1 MITGNLST
9 VGQLGEMSTLQPI
22 KTSKEAIPE
31 QVATQILELI
41 AAHRLEAGS
50 RLPSIEHL
58 AAQLQV
64 SQSSVREAIK
74 LIDAWGAVVVRHG
87 AGVFVAESMQNALT
101 IPLNVSANR
110 SSRALLNLH
119 QLRAALE
126 PDIAA
131 IAAVEHQPE
140 HLLKLKRD
148 LHEMDQVLV
157 DPEAYIKADMDFH
170 TALAESTGNDL
181 FLIVIHPIIDLMEE
195 GKRLASRSPG
205 MLERAQDFHKR
216 IYQHVKSRS
225 AQQAREAMR
234 LHLKQSWR
242 EIQSQAISGEPVELK
257 HIGKGALS
265 DHIVHHI
272 LDMISI
278 NKLEERSRLP
288 SIEDLSK
295 KLGVS
300 RTSLREAIKLLEAW
314 GVVTVRH
321 GVGVFVAESKK
332 DSLKIPLRVS
342 MEWSEKAIHQLHQLR
357 QAMEPEI
364 AAIASKNAR
373 SKHMRSLAEA
383 IQEMDQS
390 IDDPDRFIMHDLV
403 FHSNLAEATGNNLF
417 LIVIHSVVDLLQD
430 VRNLAISNTGAS
442 ERAQKYHVK
451 ILEEIK
457 AGNPVGA
464 RITMQAHM
472 IQTWSEIQAS
482 MSS

>member
-1 MITGNLST
+1 MITGNLPR
-9 VGQLGEMSTLQPI
+9 VGQLNEMAALQPI
-22 KTSKEAIPE
+22 KTSKEALSE
-31 QVATQILELI
+31 QVATHILELI
-41 AAHRLEAGS
+41 AAHRIEPGN
-50 RLPSIEHL
+50 RLPSIEQL

-64 SQSSVREAIK
+64 SQASVREAIK
-74 LIDAWGAVVVRHG
+74 LMDAWGAVVVRHG
-87 AGVFVAESMQNALT
+87 AGVFVTESMQNALT
-101 IPLNVSANR
+101 IPLNFSLNR

-119 QLRAALE
+119 QLREALE

-140 HLLKLKRD
+140 HLAKLECA
-148 LHEMDQVLV
+148 LHEMDQVTV

-205 MLERAQDFHKR
+205 MLERAQDFHWQ
-216 IYQHVKSRS
+216 IYQAVKDRF
-225 AQQAREAMR
+225 AEQAREAMR
-234 LHLKQSWR
+234 LHLQQSWR
-242 EIQSQAISGEPVELK
+242 EIQSRMTSDEVIELR
-257 HIGKGALS
+257 HTGKGALS
-265 DHIVHHI
+265 DQIVHHI

-278 NKLEERSRLP
+278 NKLEEGTRLP
-288 SIEDLSK
+288 SIEELSK
-295 KLGVS
+295 QLAVS

-342 MEWSEKAIHQLHQLR
+342 MERSEQAIHQLHQLR

-364 AAIASKNAR
+364 AAIAAKNAK
-373 SKHMRSLAEA
+373 SKHKRSLAEA
-383 IQEMDQS
+383 IEEMERS
-390 IDDPDRFIMHDLV
+390 IDDPDRFIMHDLA
-403 FHSNLAEATGNNLF
+403 FHSNLAEATSNNLF

-430 VRNLAISNTGAS
+430 VRNLAISNAGAS
-442 ERAQKYHVK
+442 ERAQQYHVK

-457 AGNPVGA
+457 SRNPEGA
-464 RITMQAHM
+464 RQAMQAHLK
-472 IQTWSEIQAS
+472 QTWNEIQAS